1 MLNVCDKQQFT
12 QITESLDEIIC
23 YGAGQQL
30 EEFVELFDGTNVLE
44 KCIYVADRDK
54 SKQGTI
60 KIIGKKQFLIIS
72 PEKMKVE
79 HNISCAIV
87 ITFARYMEI
96 IEFFENDDILNKLD
110 FYCLFYFKLFEK
122 EKEIQKKVLP
132 KCFKIYNEPIIPK
145 VIHYCWFGENP
156 IPDHY
161 KRWMESWNRFC
172 PDYEIK
178 EWNETNYD
186 ISKNKYMLQ
195 AYESKKW
202 GFVPDYARLDIIY
215 EHGGV
220 YLDTD
225 IELVANIDD
234 FLYQKGFICFES
246 ETRIN
251 CGMGFGAIK
260 GLEIIWKMR
269 EDYDKRVFR
278 KENGELDLTPSPD
291 LQTAFLEKNGLNRN
305 GEYQNVKGLTVFP
318 QKIMGGK
325 NLFTRK
331 IEVFPYTRAI
341 HHFDGSWLEAN
352 QRINV
357 TRIENGIL
365 LAQNKILNR

>member
-1 MLNVCDKQQFT
+1 M
-12 QITESLDEIIC
+12 
-23 YGAGQQL
+23 
-30 EEFVELFDGTNVLE
+30 
-44 KCIYVADRDK
+44 
-54 SKQGTI
+54 
-60 KIIGKKQFLIIS
+60 
-72 PEKMKVE
+72 
-79 HNISCAIV
+79 
-87 ITFARYMEI
+87 
-96 IEFFENDDILNKLD
+96 
-110 FYCLFYFKLFEK
+110 
-122 EKEIQKKVLP
+122 
-132 KCFKIYNEPIIPK
+132 
-145 VIHYCWFGENP
+145 
-156 IPDHY
+156 
-161 KRWMESWNRFC
+161 
-172 PDYEIK
+172 
-178 EWNETNYD
+178 
-186 ISKNKYMLQ
+186 Q
-195 AYESKKW
+195 A
-202 GFVPDYARLDIIY
+202 
-215 EHGGV
+215 
-220 YLDTD
+220 
-225 IELVANIDD
+225 
-234 FLYQKGFICFES
+234 FICFES